1 MFSLMSSGRIEVI
14 TGAMF
19 SGKTRELISRAER
32 AEIAGNS
39 IKAFKPSIDD
49 RYEEEKISSHVGRS
63 LEAEVLEP
71 EEDLAEN
78 FEDLKEDVVIIDEA
92 NFFPDELVEVCQN
105 LAEGGKRVILAG
117 TDQTFR
123 GEPFPPLPKLCAIAE
138 EVEKLNAVC
147 VKCGGVATRNQRL
160 VDGEPAEK
168 DSPTILVGAEES
180 YEARCRHCHEL
191 R

>member
-1 MFSLMSSGRIEVI
+1 MPPGRIEVI

-32 AEIAGNS
+32 AEIAGNE
-39 IKAFKPSIDD
+39 IKAFKPSIDN
-49 RYEEEKISSHVGRS
+49 RYEEGKISSHVGRS
-63 LEAEVLEP
+63 LEAEVVDPENGELE
-71 EEDLAEN
+71 DKLTGV
-78 FEDLKEDVVIIDEA
+78 DEDVIVVDEA
-92 NFFPDELVEVCQN
+92 NFFPEKLVDMCQELASQ
-105 LAEGGKRVILAG
+105 GKRVIVAG

-123 GEPFPPLPKLCAIAE
+123 GDPFKPVPKLCAVAE
-138 EVEKLNAVC
+138 DVEKLNAVC
-147 VKCGGVATRNQRL
+147 TKCGGVATRNQRL
-160 VDGEPAEK
+160 VDGEPASK

>member
-1 MFSLMSSGRIEVI
+1 MPSGRIEVV

-19 SGKTRELISRAER
+19 SGKTRELITRAER
-32 AEIAGNS
+32 AEIAGNE

-63 LEAEVLEP
+63 LEAEVIDP
-71 EEDLAEN
+71 EN
-78 FEDLKEDVVIIDEA
+78 GMKEMKEEMDEEVVVIDEA
-92 NFFPDELVEVCQN
+92 NFFPKKLVEICQE
-105 LAEGGKRVILAG
+105 LASRGKRVIVAG

-123 GEPFPPLPKLCAIAE
+123 GDPFEPLPELCAVAE

-160 VDGEPAEK
+160 IDGEPASEN
-168 DSPTILVGAEES
+168 SPTILVGAEES

-191 R
+191 K